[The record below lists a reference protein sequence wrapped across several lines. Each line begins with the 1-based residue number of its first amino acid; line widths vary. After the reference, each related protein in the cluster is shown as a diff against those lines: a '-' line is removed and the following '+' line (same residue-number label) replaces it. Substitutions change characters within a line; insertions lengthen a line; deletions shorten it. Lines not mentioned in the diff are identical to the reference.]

1 MKQIQKSVNI
11 DGYKW
16 INKMFFMATIITSV
30 TGW

>member
-1 MKQIQKSVNI
+1 MSQIQKLVNI

-30 TGW
+30 TCW